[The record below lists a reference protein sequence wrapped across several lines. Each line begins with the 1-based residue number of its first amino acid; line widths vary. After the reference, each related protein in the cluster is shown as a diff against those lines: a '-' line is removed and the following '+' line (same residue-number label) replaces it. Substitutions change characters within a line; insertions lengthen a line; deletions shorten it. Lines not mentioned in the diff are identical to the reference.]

1 MKRFISIILS
11 SAMLLLL
18 LTPLYMAVNTRLERR
33 SIIEFCN
40 NVSQLNEKYDST
52 ASYML
57 KTETGQNNIAL
68 SADRLVVKTE
78 EKIKNTKAIDSVYGS
93 DWAILQYENK
103 SDMLNDY
110 AKLSSLGYIVEKD
123 RMFYLDD
130 VEADSLFPSA
140 SKAAADYSYVNSGAE
155 YVKTL
160 FDGSGDEI
168 VVGIMDSGI
177 DYNHTEFIGR
187 YIDNSINFS
196 TTGKRDDPMDDL
208 KHGTACAS
216 IVVRST
222 PDNVKVKPYKI
233 FNSQGTASL
242 STIVAAVEYVLAEKD
257 KPDIMN
263 MSFNGY
269 ELDGQNEIQ
278 NELAS
283 RLVENGISVCV
294 SAGNDAAPSEYASPS
309 GSEDVITV
317 ASHNSAYAFSTFSD
331 YGSAVDITA
340 PGENIY
346 AAKLGGGYASDFTGT
361 SFAAPFVSAACAYV
375 LMQNADYTPVQIKEK
390 IKNAAIFMGE
400 DDSYYYGAGVL
411 SFINLIE
418 ELPYQPLTPST
429 AGGLYHEAQT
439 ISFDDIPE
447 NTSLIY
453 TTDRTVPS
461 FTNGKEYTK
470 AITIDSD
477 TQLSYVLID
486 DNGYASPILSQY
498 YTIQYYAK
506 SSDFVMINGVI
517 TSVITTKK
525 NIIVPDM
532 INGKRPTGLVASLFR
547 YSNIE
552 SIVLPD
558 SITEIDLDCF
568 FGAKNLKH
576 IVANGVTTFKG
587 NNVFYDC
594 AELRDVSMPKLKN
607 VTASAFK
614 NCAKLH
620 EIDFGENLTEF
631 KDSLFSGSGL
641 MRGYFPNVRMTA
653 NTAKEVFRDC
663 PISYCY
669 IPNVTSL
676 SEGLFNGCEYL
687 YDLTIGK
694 VTSMYSKSLAECSFI
709 TKLDTSEIS
718 LIGAD
723 AFYSCYLDT
732 VCAPKCQALP
742 SRFGQYCYVRVIDLP
757 NAAGTL
763 GSNMLNC
770 ATTEELYLDSALN
783 IVSASALKNVVGL
796 KTIYLPNVLNFYGP
810 YTKVSSADQLVF
822 GDFWEKNCPVEIIW
836 IPKANIKGSLN
847 LTSSRLIFAPSTV
860 TLNVVFSNTNL
871 NTKIVLSDRIVN
883 GNLSVNNTDS
893 AKIYNNAPT
902 IIAPVGSY
910 AQQYAQLKQ
919 EYGFK
924 FVSINDCI
932 YTGVDEQDNFVYSI
946 PDDEMRIP
954 YEYILPCWHEDAINK
969 DRNRNVYEFLLDLT
983 NDNVINAKDYSVLLR
998 DTKLA
1003 QLEPEEDEQA

>member
-11 SAMLLLL
+11 CAMLLLVL
-18 LTPLYMAVNTRLERR
+18 SPLYMAVNTQLERR
-33 SIIEFCN
+33 SIYEFCN

-52 ASYML
+52 SSYML
-57 KTETGQNNIAL
+57 KTETGQNNIGL
-68 SADRLVVKTE
+68 SANRLVIKTD
-78 EKIKNTKAIDSVYGS
+78 EKIKNTKEIDSVYGP
-93 DWAILQYENK
+93 DWAVLQYENK
-103 SDMLNDY
+103 GDMLDDY
-110 AKLSSLGYIVEKD
+110 EKLNSQGYTVAKD
-123 RMFYLDD
+123 RMFYLNDTD
-130 VEADSLFPSA
+130 VNGLFPSA
-140 SKAAADYSYVNSGAE
+140 SKVAIDYSYFNSGAE
-155 YVKTL
+155 YIKSL
-160 FDGSGDEI
+160 FDGSDDEI

-187 YIDNSINFS
+187 YVDNPVNFS
-196 TTGKRDDPMDDL
+196 TTGKKNDPMDDL

-222 PDNVKVKPYKI
+222 PDNVKVKPYKV
-233 FNSQGTASL
+233 FNSQGNASL

-269 ELDGQNEIQ
+269 ELDGENEIQ

-283 RLVENGISVCV
+283 RLVENGITVCV
-294 SAGNDAAPSEYASPS
+294 SAGNDSAPSEYASPS

-317 ASHNSAYAFSTFSD
+317 ASHNSAYEFSSFSD
-331 YGSAVDITA
+331 YGNAVDITA

-346 AAKLGGGYASDFTGT
+346 AAKLGGGYAYDFTGT
-361 SFAAPFVSAACAYV
+361 SFSAPFVSAACAYV
-375 LMQNADYTPVQIKEK
+375 LMQNPNYTPEQIKER
-390 IKNAAIFMGE
+390 IKSSAVYMGE
-400 DDSYYYGAGVL
+400 DDSYYYGSGVL

-418 ELPYQPLTPST
+418 DMPYQPLTPSS

-439 ISFDDIPE
+439 ISFNNIPE
-447 NTSLIY
+447 NTSIIY
-453 TTDRTVPS
+453 TTDRTVPG

-470 AITIDSD
+470 PITIDSD

-486 DNGYASPILSQY
+486 DNGYISPIVSQY

-525 NIIVPDM
+525 NIVVPDI

-558 SITEIDLDCF
+558 SITEIDMDCF
-568 FGAKNLKH
+568 LGAKKLKH

-594 AELRDVSMPKLKN
+594 VELRDVSMPKLKN
-607 VTASAFK
+607 VTDSAFK
-614 NCAKLH
+614 NCVKLH

-631 KDSLFSGSGL
+631 KNSLFSGAGL
-641 MRGYFPNVRMTA
+641 MRGYFPNVQMTE
-653 NTAKEVFRDC
+653 NTAKEVFKDC

-676 SEGLFNGCEYL
+676 SEGLFNGCKYL
-687 YDLTIGK
+687 YELTIGK
-694 VTSMYSKSLAECSFI
+694 ITSIYSKSLAQCSFI
-709 TKLDTSEIS
+709 NSLDTSDIS
-718 LIGAD
+718 IIGTD
-723 AFYSCYLDT
+723 ALYSCYLDSL
-732 VCAPKCQALP
+732 VAPKCKALP
-742 SRFGQYCYVRVIDLP
+742 IRFGQYCYVRVIDLP
-757 NAAGTL
+757 NAVGTL

-770 ATTEELYLDSALN
+770 ATTQELYLDSAVN
-783 IVSASALKNVVGL
+783 IISTSALKNVVEL
-796 KTIYLPNVLNFYGP
+796 KVIYLPNVLNFYGP
-810 YTKVSSADQLVF
+810 YTKVSSADQLMF
-822 GDFWEKNCPVEIIW
+822 GDLWEKTCPVEIIW
-836 IPKANIKGSLN
+836 IPKANIKGSMN
-847 LTSSRLIFAPSTV
+847 LSSLKLLFAPSTYS
-860 TLNVVFSNTNL
+860 LDISFSNTNL
-871 NTKIVLSDRIVN
+871 NTKIVLSDRVVN
-883 GNLSVNNTDS
+883 GNLSVNNTDTS
-893 AKIYNNAPT
+893 KIYNNAPT

-910 AQQYAQLKQ
+910 AQQYAEIKQ

-932 YTGVDEQDNFVYSI
+932 YTGIDEQNNFVYSI
-946 PDDEMRIP
+946 PGDEMRIP
-954 YEYILPCWHEDAINK
+954 YEYVLPCWHGDSINEE
-969 DRNRNVYEFLLDLT
+969 RNMNVYEFLLDLT

-1003 QLEPEEDEQA
+1003 QLDLENIEQE